1 MVTMTD
7 TSTVDHSQW
16 VSLMDQLT
24 KDHEG
29 EDVTIEVL
37 DPTYG
42 DNPQVERLPFQY
54 AAYDYKD
61 DVAFVVVGGKTPRYP
76 VALRHMVPHPKDLTA
91 TMDPPAVRVVDPE
104 GTTTLVSFFPAAT

>member
-7 TSTVDHSQW
+7 TAAVDHSQW
-16 VSLMDQLT
+16 VSVMDQLT

-29 EDVTIEVL
+29 EYVTIEVM

-42 DNPQVERLPFQY
+42 DNTEAERMPFQY

-91 TMDPPAVRVVDPE
+91 TMDPPAVRVVGPE
-104 GTTTLVSFFPAAT
+104 GTTTVVSFFPGSG

>member
-1 MVTMTD
+1 MVTMTG
-7 TSTVDHSQW
+7 TSTVDHSEW
-16 VSLMDQLT
+16 TSLLDRLT

-29 EDVTIEVL
+29 EYVTIEIV

-42 DNPQVERLPFQY
+42 DNPEAERMPFQY

-76 VALRHMVPHPKDLTA
+76 VALRHMVAHPADVTA
-91 TMDPPAVRVVDPE
+91 TMDPPAVRVVDND
-104 GTTTLVSFFPAAT
+104 GTATLVSFFPAPS